1 MNNTKVSLLS
11 VAAISMFMI
20 AAATMAAAVPG
31 NNAMAHH
38 KNNHKFISI
47 GNTRT
52 TAIQAADNS
61 QHVSFGAGSV
71 GNTATNSPVNV
82 QSQSVNSGSS
92 FAG

>member
-1 MNNTKVSLLS
+1 MNTTKLSLVSILAI
-11 VAAISMFMI
+11 AAFMI
-20 AAATMAAAVPG
+20 AAATVVPG

-38 KNNHKFISI
+38 KNKHKFISI
-47 GNTRT
+47 GNTET

-61 QHVSFGAGSV
+61 QHASFGAGST

>member
-1 MNNTKVSLLS
+1 MNTTKLSLVSI
-11 VAAISMFMI
+11 VAIGAFMI
-20 AAATMAAAVPG
+20 AAATLVPG
-31 NNAMAHH
+31 NNNAMAHH

-61 QHVSFGAGSV
+61 QHVSFGAGST